1 MSVTGAAVVAGVC
14 GQPIRHSMSPV
25 VHNAWIA
32 AAGLDAAY
40 VPFAPGEDN
49 FETFVEGLRGGAIR
63 GLNVTIPFKE
73 QALACA
79 DRCSDLAKLAGA
91 ANLLIFEG
99 DGTITADN
107 TDGPGLIGA
116 IAVQAPGLDIT
127 ASPVVILGAGG
138 AARGAA
144 AALALAGAPKVSIV
158 NRTFARAEAIAVSIA
173 QAGVGVVEA
182 ASEDELDVLL
192 AQAGLVINA
201 TSLGLGG
208 GTGPAANL
216 ELTPKN
222 AVVVDMVYKP
232 LRTEFLR
239 RAEAAG
245 LRTVDGLEMLLRQAV
260 PSFEAFFGL
269 APSAK
274 VDVRALALARLGEVQ
289 DRKDGR

>member
-1 MSVTGAAVVAGVC
+1 MSVTGAAIVAGVC

-25 VHNAWIA
+25 IHNAWIA
-32 AAGLDAAY
+32 AAGLNAAY
-40 VPFAPGEDN
+40 APFAPTEDN

-91 ANLLIFEG
+91 ANLLVFEA

-107 TDGPGLIGA
+107 TDGPGLLDA
-116 IAVQAPGLDIT
+116 IAVQAPGFDLS

-144 AALALAGAPKVSIV
+144 AALALAGAPRVSLV
-158 NRTFARAEAIAVSIA
+158 NRTFARAEAIARSI
-173 QAGVGVVEA
+173 GGVVEA
-182 ASEDELDVLL
+182 ASDDELDALL

-208 GTGPAANL
+208 GAGPAARL
-216 ELTPKN
+216 ELTPEA

-232 LRTEFLR
+232 LRTEFLQ

-245 LRTVDGLEMLLRQAV
+245 RRTVDGLEMLLRQAV
-260 PSFEAFFGL
+260 PSFEAFFGV
-269 APSAK
+269 APPAE
-274 VDVRALALARLGEVQ
+274 VDVRALALAQLGEAA
-289 DRKDGR
+289 R

>member
-1 MSVTGAAVVAGVC
+1 MSVTGAAIVAGVC

-25 VHNAWIA
+25 IHNAWIA
-32 AAGLDAAY
+32 AAGLNAAY

-91 ANLLIFEG
+91 ANLLIFEA
-99 DGTITADN
+99 DGTVTADN
-107 TDGPGLIGA
+107 TDGPGLIDA
-116 IAVQAPGLDIT
+116 IAAQAPGFDP
-127 ASPVVILGAGG
+127 AAAPAVILGAGG

-144 AALALAGAPKVSIV
+144 AAIALAGAPYVYVV
-158 NRTFARAEAIAVSIA
+158 NRTLTRAQSLADSI
-173 QAGVGVVEA
+173 GHGVVAVPE
-182 ASEDELDVLL
+182 EGLDDLL
-192 AQAGLVINA
+192 PQVGLVINA

-208 GTGPAANL
+208 GAGPAARL
-216 ELTPKN
+216 ELTPAN

-245 LRTVDGLEMLLRQAV
+245 RRTVDGLEMLLRQAV
-260 PSFEAFFGL
+260 PSFEAFFGA
-269 APSAK
+269 APPAE
-274 VDVRALALARLGEVQ
+274 VDVRALALAQFGDVAR
-289 DRKDGR
+289 

>member
-91 ANLLIFEG
+91 ANLLIFEA

>member
-25 VHNAWIA
+25 IHNAWIA

-73 QALACA
+73 QALTCA
-79 DRCSDLAKLAGA
+79 DRCSDLARLAGA
-91 ANLLIFEG
+91 ANLLMFEA

-107 TDGPGLIGA
+107 TDGPGLLDA
-116 IAVQAPGLDIT
+116 IAVQAPGFELSI
-127 ASPVVILGAGG
+127 SPVVILGAGG

-144 AALALAGAPKVSIV
+144 AALALAGAPRISIV
-158 NRTFARAEAIAVSIA
+158 NRTAARAEAIVRSI
-173 QAGVGVVEA
+173 GGVVEA
-182 ASEDELDVLL
+182 SSENELDALRGYAVF
-192 AQAGLVINA
+192 VISA
-201 TSLGLGG
+201 TDLGVGG
-208 GTGPAANL
+208 GPGPGARL
-216 ELTPKN
+216 ELTPTN
-222 AVVVDMVYKP
+222 AVVLDMVYKP

-245 LRTVDGLEMLLRQAV
+245 RRTVDGLEMLLRQAV
-260 PSFEAFFGL
+260 PSFQAFYGL
-269 APSAK
+269 TPPSS
-274 VDVRALALARLGEVQ
+274 VDVRALVLARLGEAAS
-289 DRKDGR
+289 

>member
-1 MSVTGAAVVAGVC
+1 MSAASGKITGAAVVAGVC
-14 GQPIRHSMSPV
+14 GRPIRHSMSPAI
-25 VHNAWIA
+25 HNAWIA

-40 VPFAPGEDN
+40 VPFAPTEDG
-49 FETFVEGLRGGAIR
+49 FEAFVEGLRGGAIR

-79 DRCSDLAKLAGA
+79 DRRSDLARLAGA
-91 ANLLIFEG
+91 ANLLVFEP
-99 DGTITADN
+99 DGTIIADN

-116 IAVQAPGLDIT
+116 IAVQAPGFDLA

-144 AALALAGAPKVSIV
+144 AALVLAGAPGVSIV
-158 NRTFARAEAIAVSIA
+158 NRTVARAEALAASIG
-173 QAGVGVVEA
+173 QGVVA
-182 ASEDELDVLL
+182 ASEDQLDALL
-192 AQAGLVINA
+192 SRAGLVINA

-208 GTGPAANL
+208 GTGPAARL
-216 ELTPKN
+216 ELTPVG

-245 LRTVDGLEMLLRQAV
+245 RRTVDGLEMLLRQAV
-260 PSFEAFFGL
+260 PSFEAFFGV
-269 APSAK
+269 APPAG
-274 VDVRALALARLGEVQ
+274 VDVRALALAQLGEAA
-289 DRKDGR
+289 G